1 MAQDEAAAVAAV
13 QDGPGGGGLL
23 TGSSTGREIAQQ
35 PDVWRATAQVVSDRR
50 AAVDELVRAALAD
63 PTTRVVLT
71 GAGTSSF
78 AGEVL
83 APELSRLLARPVEA
97 VATTDVVS
105 DPTAVTAGA
114 RPVLLVSF
122 ARSGNS
128 PESVAAADQ
137 LEDLVPVLHH
147 LVITCDGGGDLARRW
162 EGRERSVV
170 LTLPPATN
178 DRGFAMTS
186 SFTSMALAA
195 LLCSGAE
202 VDVEALAGAAEDVLG
217 RVEDLATALAVERP
231 DRLVYLGSGAL
242 KGLAHE
248 SALKCLELT
257 AGGLVALGESSMA
270 FRHGPKSVLDAATVA
285 VVYLSGDPY
294 TRAYDVDIAV
304 ELVAALGGDRV
315 VVVDHEGVPGARLW
329 QVPRGAGW
337 SDALWA
343 LVAVVPAQA
352 AALACS
358 LARGLTPDDPFPGG
372 EVNRVVQGVVI
383 HPLPQQ
389 RTA

>member
-1 MAQDEAAAVAAV
+1 MQDAAAQDAAAA
-13 QDGPGGGGLL
+13 GHGLL

-35 PDVWRATAQVVSDRR
+35 PAVWRETARVVASRRAQVDQ
-50 AAVDELVRAALAD
+50 LLGAALAD

-71 GAGTSSF
+71 GAGTSAY

-97 VATTDVVS
+97 IATTDVVS
-105 DPTAVTAGA
+105 DPLAVTAGA

-128 PESVAAADQ
+128 PESVAAVAL

-147 LVITCDGGGDLARRW
+147 LVVTCDGEGALARHGEDRADT
-162 EGRERSVV
+162 VV

-186 SFTSMALAA
+186 SFTSMALAV
-195 LLCSGAE
+195 LLSFGAE
-202 VDVEALAGAAEDVLG
+202 VDVDALAGAAEDVLA
-217 RVEDLATALAVERP
+217 RVEGLATALAVERP

-257 AGGLVALGESSMA
+257 AGGLVALGDSSMA
-270 FRHGPKSVLDAATVA
+270 FRHGPKSVLDAATTA
-285 VVYLSGDPY
+285 VVYVSSDPY
-294 TRAYDVDIAV
+294 TRSYDVDIAT
-304 ELVAALGGDRV
+304 ELVAALGADRV
-315 VVVDHEGVPGARLW
+315 VVVDHEGVAGARLW

-343 LVAVVPAQA
+343 LVAVIPAQA

-383 HPLPQQ
+383 HPLPQL
-389 RTA
+389 RNA